1 MTPKAYT
8 KNYFHERNNKLDFIK
23 IKHVCSMED
32 TVRWTKREA
41 TEWEKILAKAISD
54 EGLLSKT
61 HKELLKL
68 NKKD

>member
-1 MTPKAYT
+1 MK
-8 KNYFHERNNKLDFIK
+8 EIINNLDFIK

-32 TVRWTKREA
+32 TVRWIKREA

-68 NKKD
+68 NNKKDLKMGQRH